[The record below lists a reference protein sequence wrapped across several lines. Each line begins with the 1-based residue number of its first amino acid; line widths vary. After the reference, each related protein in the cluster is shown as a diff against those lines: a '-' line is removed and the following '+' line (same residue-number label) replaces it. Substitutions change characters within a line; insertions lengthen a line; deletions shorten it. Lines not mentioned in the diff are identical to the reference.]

1 MKLIATAAAVFLM
14 SFPAWADL
22 PIYDVKGHC
31 ESVAAFG
38 GSPSQSILN
47 GCLNMEQ
54 SAYNRLKPVWDT
66 LPTAMKNHCDQVATF
81 GGGGSYSILSGCVDQ
96 EISAA
101 KANETFRF
109 KR

>member
-1 MKLIATAAAVFLM
+1 MIATALAVFIVAA
-14 SFPAWADL
+14 PAQAEM

-31 ESVAAFG
+31 EAVAAFG
-38 GSPSQSILN
+38 GSPSQSLLN

-66 LPTAMKNHCDQVATF
+66 LPTAMQNHCDQVATF
-81 GGGGSYSILSGCVDQ
+81 GGGGSYSLLSGCVDQ

-101 KANETFRF
+101 KANENFRF

>member
-1 MKLIATAAAVFLM
+1 
-14 SFPAWADL
+14 
-22 PIYDVKGHC
+22 
-31 ESVAAFG
+31 
-38 GSPSQSILN
+38 
-47 GCLNMEQ
+47 MEQ

-66 LPTAMKNHCDQVATF
+66 LSTAMKNHCDQVATF

-101 KANETFRF
+101 KANETFQF